1 VNLILALA
9 ELEDRGILYRDLKAL
24 NILIFGEDGREYL
37 KISDFGISKRKNS
50 TNFDE
55 LTSVISGTIPICS
68 PERFQ
73 GISNSDKEDV
83 WALGILAFYLC
94 TFRYPFVGPDL
105 KLSILRDQPPSI
117 DHTKYSSELQD
128 LINVLLTK
136 DYHARPNI
144 KELIQNNQFV

>member
-1 VNLILALA
+1 MVLELSTKGDLESLITKRKEQNVPFTEAEVVRIIVNIILALD
-9 ELEDRGILYRDLKAL
+9 ELEDRGILHRDLKAL

-37 KISDFGISKRKNS
+37 KISDFGISKCKNS
-50 TNFDE
+50 TNFNE

-94 TFRYPFVGPDL
+94 TFRYPFVGPH
-105 KLSILRDQPPSI
+105 I
-117 DHTKYSSELQD
+117 
-128 LINVLLTK
+128 
-136 DYHARPNI
+136 
-144 KELIQNNQFV
+144 